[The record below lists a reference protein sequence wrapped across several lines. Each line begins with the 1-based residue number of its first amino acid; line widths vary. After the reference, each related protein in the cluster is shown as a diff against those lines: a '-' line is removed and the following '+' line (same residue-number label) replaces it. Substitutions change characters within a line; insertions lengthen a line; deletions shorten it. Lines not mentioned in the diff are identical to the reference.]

1 MKPREQG
8 QVILDFGDCIVP
20 LDSLRLGGGKD
31 FIRSHN
37 LQLDERVLEWW
48 SRDASNKNTKGDQN
62 KAESKRYTP
71 LATRDRGHLEGSATD
86 KHDEDLTTNLYKW

>member
-1 MKPREQG
+1 M
-8 QVILDFGDCIVP
+8 DFGDHIVP

-37 LQLDERVLEWW
+37 LQLDECVFKWW

-62 KAESKRYTP
+62 KAKSEQYTP
-71 LATRDRGHLEGSATD
+71 LATRDRGHLEGGTID
-86 KHDEDLTTNLYKW
+86 EHNEDLTTDLYKR